1 MKTKNFIAVLSMIL
15 IASAILVGS
24 CNAQEQMNYIK
35 VKGVVLNDHKSDVM
49 VFIYDEVND
58 KWNKVSTKEN
68 KSKYNL
74 RLATD
79 KDYKIVF
86 MSTSGGMKTISIK
99 SGDPGMFVEYL
110 DIDFSNGEK
119 YACMYQ
125 KNSYRYNIQTEIEFG
140 TIASIE

>member
-1 MKTKNFIAVLSMIL
+1 MAILSVVLIM
-15 IASAILVGS
+15 SAIILGS
-24 CNAQEQMNYIK
+24 CNAQEQTNYLK
-35 VKGVVLNDHKSDVM
+35 VRGVVLNEHKSDVM

-58 KWNKVSTKEN
+58 KWNKVSAKEN
-68 KSKYNL
+68 KSKYKL

-99 SGDPGMFVEYL
+99 SGDPGMFIEYL
-110 DIDFSNGEK
+110 DIDFSNDEE

-125 KNSYRYNIQTEIEFG
+125 KNSYRYDIYTDIKFG